1 MTGDRFRSAIAQP
14 EEIRIATINDGSVD
28 TVGAAFEKARER
40 MHEIVLDL
48 RVLGVNQPRVA
59 VYDATQG
66 GAPSPGVGTAGPGGA
81 AQATSPK
88 AVRPVKTRLPG
99 GMGIKRSPCKY
110 AGHDPGKGVN
120 VMLYCDKSHVHWKA
134 SLQPTGAQ
142 FAESLAKVKEASAA
156 KKEK

>member
-66 GAPSPGVGTAGPGGA
+66 GAPSPGVGTAGPGGG
-81 AQATSPK
+81 S
-88 AVRPVKTRLPG
+88 
-99 GMGIKRSPCKY
+99 
-110 AGHDPGKGVN
+110 AGN
-120 VMLYCDKSHVHWKA
+120 KS
-134 SLQPTGAQ
+134 
-142 FAESLAKVKEASAA
+142 ESCEASKDKVAGRNGNKA
-156 KKEK
+156 LSVQVCWTRPRKRGKCHAVL